1 MPDHPETGLS
11 VPAMLQRRAI
21 LHPDTI
27 AITYLKADDVREC
40 LTYGDLDRKA
50 RGIAVWLLANGS
62 KGQRA
67 MLIYPAGL
75 DFIAAFFGCLY
86 AGVTPVPCVSRL
98 RPRHTQTL
106 GMIAA
111 NCGATLALTDSQTLQ
126 QLVDSTATRLGLRWM
141 ASDAI
146 TPADRGDTFPIVD
159 VGELAFLQYTSG
171 STALPHGVRISHRNL
186 SRHLDQLA
194 TSYRV
199 TNDDVFISWLPHFHD
214 MGLVGNLLLSTYAG
228 VHCVI
233 FSPLQFMQRPARWLW
248 AISDYR
254 GMASASTNFSF
265 VLCRRLNYEAER
277 ETFDLSSW
285 RAALNG
291 AEPVRADTHQRFQA
305 VFSRN

>member
-62 KGQRA
+62 NGQRA

-98 RPRHTQTL
+98 RPRNTQTL

-126 QLVDSTATRLGLRWM
+126 LLVDSAATRLGLRWM
-141 ASDAI
+141 ASDA
-146 TPADRGDTFPIVD
+146 PNFAF
-159 VGELAFLQYTSG
+159 ELC
-171 STALPHGVRISHRNL
+171 L
-186 SRHLDQLA
+186 SKID
-194 TSYRV
+194 
-199 TNDDVFISWLPHFHD
+199 
-214 MGLVGNLLLSTYAG
+214 
-228 VHCVI
+228 
-233 FSPLQFMQRPARWLW
+233 
-248 AISDYR
+248 
-254 GMASASTNFSF
+254 
-265 VLCRRLNYEAER
+265 EAER

-305 VFSRN
+305 VFSRNGLRPEALCPCYGLAEATLMVTSSRPWQRA